1 MTVNYADLCA
11 YIAKHE
17 DTVISISSYVL
28 EGWGIIPEEATAEE
42 LAQAIL
48 EAQDDLIEEY
58 LTELDF
64 LSPCQLHPI
73 IITGQRPGAKCRLD
87 RGYVW
92 QGLTSLLF
100 YFLCQT
106 RIV

>member
-11 YIAKHE
+11 YIAAHE
-17 DTVISISSYVL
+17 DTVIAISSYVL
-28 EGWGIIPEEATAEE
+28 EGWGIVPEEATAEE
-42 LAQAIL
+42 FAQAVL
-48 EAQDDLIEEY
+48 DAQDDLIEEY

-64 LSPCQLHPI
+64 LPSCQRHPAI
-73 IITGQRPGAKCRLD
+73 VTGQRLGTPCRKM
-87 RGYVW
+87 RGYLW
-92 QGLTSLLF
+92 QGLMSLLF

>member
-17 DTVISISSYVL
+17 DTVISIRSYVL
-28 EGWGIIPEEATAEE
+28 ESWGIVPEEATAEE

-64 LSPCQLHPI
+64 LSPSQLHPI
-73 IITGQRPGAKCRLD
+73 IVAGQRPGAECRLD

-92 QGLTSLLF
+92 
-100 YFLCQT
+100 
-106 RIV
+106 